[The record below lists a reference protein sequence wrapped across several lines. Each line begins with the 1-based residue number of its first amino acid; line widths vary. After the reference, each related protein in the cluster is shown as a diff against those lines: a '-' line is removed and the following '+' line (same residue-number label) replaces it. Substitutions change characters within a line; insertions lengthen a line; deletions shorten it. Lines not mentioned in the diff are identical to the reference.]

1 MYGCCMNDGING
13 MTFTNT
19 FDSLIGSDLASEQ
32 YHAATESSTAR
43 GSLSARGSLV
53 SAMCSAKD
61 SAALPLFIS
70 VMTLCSAAGSAAR
83 SPSFFEF
90 TYVGMRIYNY
100 TYKDPDNYAGIQA
113 PVPFVYTHLYWSG
126 RSQTNCLS

>member
-1 MYGCCMNDGING
+1 MNDGINI
-13 MTFTNT
+13 MTFANT
-19 FDSLIGSDLASEQ
+19 FDKLIGSDLASEQ
-32 YHAATESSTAR
+32 YHAATEISTAR

-53 SAMCSAKD
+53 SAMCSAKER
-61 SAALPLFIS
+61 AALPLFI
-70 VMTLCSAAGSAAR
+70 SAAGSAAR